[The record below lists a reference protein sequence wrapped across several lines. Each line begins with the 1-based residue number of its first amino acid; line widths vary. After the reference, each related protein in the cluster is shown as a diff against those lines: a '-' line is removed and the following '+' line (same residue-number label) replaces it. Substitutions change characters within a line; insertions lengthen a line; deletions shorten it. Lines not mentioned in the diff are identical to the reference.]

1 MRRQKGSTNQ
11 TIPFGDRLAE
21 YSRRMPSGTHLAL
34 GVPETAAERTIIHS
48 GLSTIFPI
56 AKFKKIGPK

>member
-1 MRRQKGSTNQ
+1 
-11 TIPFGDRLAE
+11 
-21 YSRRMPSGTHLAL
+21 MPSGTHPAL
-34 GVPETAAERTIIHS
+34 GVPETAVERTVIHN